1 LTSVDGLFTKDPS
14 DADAELI
21 SVINSATDSFK
32 DFISTKKS
40 IQGRGGMTTK
50 SDIADRL
57 SKVGITTHIANGKNK
72 DIIKNIC
79 NGEKIGTTFIPDRC
93 VSNKKRWLAYSKG
106 FEKGTIVINE
116 GAEKV
121 LTDTSKVASILP
133 IGITKAS
140 GEFEKGDVIKI
151 VNKSKETIGIGLAEY
166 DSEETSQVIGK
177 RDKKALIH
185 YDNLFLF

>member
-1 LTSVDGLFTKDPS
+1 
-14 DADAELI
+14 
-21 SVINSATDSFK
+21 
-32 DFISTKKS
+32 
-40 IQGRGGMTTK
+40 
-50 SDIADRL
+50 
-57 SKVGITTHIANGKNK
+57 
-72 DIIKNIC
+72 
-79 NGEKIGTTFIPDRC
+79 
-93 VSNKKRWLAYSKG
+93 
-106 FEKGTIVINE
+106 
-116 GAEKV
+116 